1 MVGRRRTRAKK
12 KAFHWSDSSEPDI
25 STDEDANVQVPEAS
39 TSKARGKQKAAAK
52 PSGVRITK
60 KGKLGMIAEMPLDV
74 LYEVNLSSPPHE
86 RDFMSLCRQ
95 IFSFLAPRDLVRMS
109 WTNKE
114 FRRVLTSPSAR
125 NIWKGALESVD
136 GLPRCPSHM
145 NEIEYS
151 TVLFHVAC
159 HVRLLSLIIDSLRV
173 QDGIG
178 LWKSASPR

>member
-1 MVGRRRTRAKK
+1 MAGRRRTRAKQK
-12 KAFHWSDSSEPDI
+12 SFHWSDSSEPDI

-39 TSKARGKQKAAAK
+39 TSRARGKQKAVAK

-74 LYEVNLSSPPHE
+74 LYEVSHSSPPYE
-86 RDFMSLCRQ
+86 CGFMLHCRQ
-95 IFSFLAPRDLVRMS
+95 IFSLLAPRDLVRMS

-114 FRRVLTSPSAR
+114 FRRVLTSRSTR

-136 GLPRCPSHM
+136 GLPKCPSHM

-151 TVLFHVAC
+151 AVLFHVAC
-159 HVRLLSLIIDSLRV
+159 HVRLLTLASDSLGV

-178 LWKSASPR
+178 LWKSASSR